1 MLNAQPIGGNK
12 GTRWRDDIWTMKYLP
27 KFKWNML
34 TEQVAHEAAI
44 HAAKL
49 RVELSQSRSE
59 QQEYLKNVELAR
71 VLDKRAEKKREKG
84 EEFQLKPLRE
94 RPKKRVI
101 EESESSSR
109 KKNKVSDEQL
119 DTVLGSIF

>member
-1 MLNAQPIGGNK
+1 
-12 GTRWRDDIWTMKYLP
+12 
-27 KFKWNML
+27 ML

-49 RVELSQSRSE
+49 RVELSQSRLE

-71 VLDKRAEKKREKG
+71 VLEKRVEKKRKTG
-84 EEFQLKPLRE
+84 QEFQLKPLKE

-101 EESESSSR
+101 EENEGLAH
-109 KKNKVSDEQL
+109 KKTKFSYEQL
-119 DTVLGSIF
+119 DTVLSSIF